1 MRHFTSVAFLATGCL
16 LLAAEAAA
24 QAQPQLDTR
33 ISFDLLTSS
42 VERDAAEEAG
52 VATQGYGLQVNGSV
66 TAFRV
71 LAVSLDL
78 GVLGLKD
85 ERQFRQNTTQGEKS
99 SSIDAG
105 MFAVAV
111 GLRTPPLALDGATG
125 PRVSAGVN
133 AGYTGLDIDR
143 TIAECVDCHNE
154 ELSLRAGSFLE
165 PALHMTFGRGGL
177 SARYRLYNG
186 ESSFQ
191 DALMIGYS
199 WGVGS
204 RYAKAPAVPEVPEA
218 PVEGVR

>member
-1 MRHFTSVAFLATGCL
+1 MRRFMSIACLASGCV
-16 LLAAEAAA
+16 LAAAGHAAA

-33 ISFDLLTSS
+33 ISLDLLTSS
-42 VERDAAEEAG
+42 VEGQAAEEAG
-52 VATQGYGLQVNGSV
+52 VGTQGFGLQVNGTV

-105 MFAVAV
+105 MFALAV
-111 GLRTPPLALDGATG
+111 GLRTPPLALEGATG
-125 PRVSAGVN
+125 PRLSAGVN

-154 ELSLRAGSFLE
+154 NLNLRAGTFLE
-165 PALHMTFGRGGL
+165 PALHLTFGRGGL
-177 SARYRLYNG
+177 SARYRVYGG

-191 DALMIGYS
+191 DAVMIGYS
-199 WGVGS
+199 WGMGS
-204 RYAKAPAVPEVPEA
+204 RYAKAPAVPEVPDA
-218 PVEGVR
+218 PAGR

>member
-1 MRHFTSVAFLATGCL
+1 MRRFMSIACLAGVCA
-16 LLAAEAAA
+16 LAAASQAAA
-24 QAQPQLDTR
+24 QAQPRLDTR
-33 ISFDLLTSS
+33 ISLDLLTSS
-42 VERDAAEEAG
+42 VDSEAAEEAG
-52 VATQGYGLQVNGSV
+52 VGTQGYGLQVNGTV

-105 MFAVAV
+105 MFALAV
-111 GLRTPPLALDGATG
+111 GLRTPPLSLDGSTG

-154 ELSLRAGSFLE
+154 ELNLRAGTFLE
-165 PALHMTFGRGGL
+165 PALHLTFGRGGL
-177 SARYRLYNG
+177 SARYRVYGG

-199 WGVGS
+199 WGLGS
-204 RYAKAPAVPEVPEA
+204 RYARAPAVPEVPDA
-218 PVEGVR
+218 PVGR